1 MLSNSMVPMVGIVD
15 TAVMGRMGAPEWIA
29 ATAVGAILFSSIYWV
44 FGFLRMGTGGL
55 VAQAYG
61 AGKLQEAGQVTV
73 RAMGIAIVLG
83 ALLILLQVPLLK
95 LGLAALEDSND
106 WKALTA
112 TYFSVRILSAPATLT
127 VYVLLGTLIGLQKMT
142 QVLILQFLLNLLNVA
157 LTIALFAYTSL
168 GIAGV
173 AWATVIS
180 EYTTLFAGLFMLRK
194 VLAQALSNRPLNSW
208 LWDLTAARR
217 YFSISGNLF
226 IRTLCLTL
234 AFYWMTVLGSRISV
248 GVLAVNTVLLHLVHF
263 ASYCMDGY
271 AHAIESLTGYAV
283 GKRSQ
288 MLFKRA
294 VKAAIELAVITA
306 LAFAVAYLLAGE
318 YLVSLMTTESSVQ
331 ELAKTWLP
339 WVILAPVTGIASF
352 LLDGIFI
359 GATRTAEMRNGML
372 ISLLVFA
379 IASVALV
386 PTMGNHGVWLS
397 YHILLIVRA
406 ITLIRYWPSLNIEFA
421 DTSR

>member
-1 MLSNSMVPMVGIVD
+1 
-15 TAVMGRMGAPEWIA
+15 
-29 ATAVGAILFSSIYWV
+29 
-44 FGFLRMGTGGL
+44 
-55 VAQAYG
+55 
-61 AGKLQEAGQVTV
+61 
-73 RAMGIAIVLG
+73 
-83 ALLILLQVPLLK
+83 
-95 LGLAALEDSND
+95 
-106 WKALTA
+106 
-112 TYFSVRILSAPATLT
+112 
-127 VYVLLGTLIGLQKMT
+127 
-142 QVLILQFLLNLLNVA
+142 
-157 LTIALFAYTSL
+157 
-168 GIAGV
+168 
-173 AWATVIS
+173 
-180 EYTTLFAGLFMLRK
+180 MLRK